1 MVRYPEALRNSL
13 AGLRQMRVR
22 LPGGGEAPLETVA
35 TVEEQRSFATIQRID
50 GVRSATVG
58 ADVNPEITTPNE
70 VISMLSD
77 SIMAELER
85 RHPQLTWGVE
95 GESRDRREDLREL
108 SRNLGIALLII
119 VVLLGTLLRS
129 YVQPLIVM
137 AVIPFAFIGAF
148 LGHLLMGFNLSFV
161 SIFGLV
167 ALSGVVINDS
177 VVLIDYFN
185 SQRETK
191 STFDALQG
199 AIRRR
204 FRPVLLTTMTTSLGL
219 LPMLLETSLQ
229 AQFLIPMAI
238 SLAFGLLFGT
248 AVIVVLVPVLVMI
261 ARDLSW
267 HSRER

>member
-1 MVRYPEALRNSL
+1 MVRYPEALRDSL
-13 AGLRQMRVR
+13 AGLRRMRVR
-22 LPGGGEAPLETVA
+22 LPGGTEAALDTVA
-35 TVEEQRSFATIQRID
+35 SIEEQRSFSTIQRID

-58 ADVNPEITTPNE
+58 ADVDADITTPNE
-70 VISMLSD
+70 VIAMVAD
-77 SIMAELER
+77 SIMPKLQK
-85 RHPQLTWGVE
+85 RHPQLAWGVE
-95 GESRDRREDLREL
+95 GESQDRREDLREL
-108 SRNLGIALLII
+108 LRNLGIALLII

-137 AVIPFAFIGAF
+137 AVIPFAFIGAL

-177 VVLIDYFN
+177 VVLIDYYN
-185 SQRETK
+185 AQRATK
-191 STFDALQG
+191 STWDALQE

-204 FRPVLLTTMTTSLGL
+204 FRPVLLTTMTTSFGL
-219 LPMLLETSLQ
+219 LPMLVETSLQ

-248 AVIVVLVPVLVMI
+248 SVILVLLPVLVMI
-261 ARDLSW
+261 VHDLS
-267 HSRER
+267 RRPR